1 MIGKSSSVRRSIF
14 QYVFDE
20 ASNSFW
26 CCWTHWTVLFH
37 FWLEKAKNWS
47 FIEKSEGTLGD
58 LFRNANKETDRLKF
72 RCTLSNFTTIRV
84 IKLFITRKSVAL
96 YCKNESFANY
106 QRTIQGFFSKDIA
119 IYNLNPNGSW
129 VRFAWVLFF
138 DPFLS
143 QNFSAENP
151 VGNSGL
157 DFGVFIKRF
166 SNYRLRQLPN
176 HFESA
181 KVERNLRNHL
191 NDIKRVEAPE
201 VIIRLL
207 LNVLTPEKII
217 NFSVKAKASVGPF
230 SGHYSRSTFW
240 LWPSSR
246 RAAA

>member
-1 MIGKSSSVRRSIF
+1 MLHFIAKMNHLLIIREQYRDFSQRILQFTIWIQTAVELDLLEFCFSIPF
-14 QYVFDE
+14 YLRTSQLRILAATQLRLGVFMK
-20 ASNSFW
+20 W
-26 CCWTHWTVLFH
+26 W
-37 FWLEKAKNWS
+37 KA
-47 FIEKSEGTLGD
+47 FL
-58 LFRNANKETDRLKF
+58 
-72 RCTLSNFTTIRV
+72 
-84 IKLFITRKSVAL
+84 IT
-96 YCKNESFANY
+96 
-106 QRTIQGFFSKDIA
+106 
-119 IYNLNPNGSW
+119 
-129 VRFAWVLFF
+129 
-138 DPFLS
+138 
-143 QNFSAENP
+143 
-151 VGNSGL
+151 
-157 DFGVFIKRF
+157 DFGNF
-166 SNYRLRQLPN
+166 QN

>member
-1 MIGKSSSVRRSIF
+1 MLHFIAKMNHLLIIREQYRNFSQRILQFTIWF
-14 QYVFDE
+14 Q
-20 ASNSFW
+20 
-26 CCWTHWTVLFH
+26 TV
-37 FWLEKAKNWS
+37 
-47 FIEKSEGTLGD
+47 I
-58 LFRNANKETDRLKF
+58 
-72 RCTLSNFTTIRV
+72 
-84 IKLFITRKSVAL
+84 
-96 YCKNESFANY
+96 
-106 QRTIQGFFSKDIA
+106 
-119 IYNLNPNGSW
+119 
-129 VRFAWVLFF
+129 FAWVLFF

-151 VGNSGL
+151 GGNSGL